1 MKLGRINVE
10 LFYSVKAMMDI
21 QELVG
26 GGDLKKLFEWINA
39 EGISETEQIIRIV
52 KIITILANAKVIR
65 DNQEI
70 ALGLA
75 DGEKKALYS
84 DELFLNYI
92 GITDLEPLIREIA
105 VCLGADAEIS
115 VPDNIKMQE
124 EDETLAEIEELK
136 NR

>member
-1 MKLGRINVE
+1 MKIGKLDIE

-21 QELVG
+21 QKLVG

-39 EGISETEQIIRIV
+39 EDISETEQIIRIV

-92 GITDLEPLIREIA
+92 GITDLEQLIREIA

-136 NR
+136 NQ

>member
-1 MKLGRINVE
+1 MKLGKLDIE

-26 GGDLKKLFEWINA
+26 GGDLKKISEWINA
-39 EGISETEQIIRIV
+39 EDISETEQIIRIV

-70 ALGLA
+70 TLGLA
-75 DGEKKALYS
+75 DGEKKSLYS
-84 DELFLNYI
+84 DELFQNYI
-92 GITDLEPLIREIA
+92 GIADLEPLIREIA

-136 NR
+136 NQ

>member
-1 MKLGRINVE
+1 MKLGRINIE

-26 GGDLKKLFEWINA
+26 GGDLKKISEWINA
-39 EGISETEQIIRIV
+39 EDISETEQIIRIV

-84 DELFLNYI
+84 DELFQNYI
-92 GITDLEPLIREIA
+92 GIADLEPLIREIA

-136 NR
+136 NQ

>member
-1 MKLGRINVE
+1 MKLGRINIE

-39 EGISETEQIIRIV
+39 EDISETEQIIRIV

-84 DELFLNYI
+84 DELFQNYI
-92 GITDLEPLIREIA
+92 GIADLEPLIREIA

-136 NR
+136 NQ

>member
-1 MKLGRINVE
+1 MKLGKLDIE

-92 GITDLEPLIREIA
+92 GITDLEPLIREVA

>member
-1 MKLGRINVE
+1 MKLGKLDIE

-26 GGDLKKLFEWINA
+26 GGDLKKISEWINA
-39 EGISETEQIIRIV
+39 EDISETEQIIRIV

-84 DELFLNYI
+84 DELFQNYI
-92 GITDLEPLIREIA
+92 GIADLEPLIREIA

-136 NR
+136 NQ

>member
-1 MKLGRINVE
+1 MKLGRINIE

-26 GGDLKKLFEWINA
+26 GGDLKKISEWINA
-39 EGISETEQIIRIV
+39 EDISETEQIIRIV

-84 DELFLNYI
+84 DELFQNYI
-92 GITDLEPLIREIA
+92 GIADLEPLIREIA

-124 EDETLAEIEELK
+124 EDETLSEIEELK
-136 NR
+136 NQ

>member
-1 MKLGRINVE
+1 MKLGKLDIE

-26 GGDLKKLFEWINA
+26 GGDLKKISEWINA
-39 EGISETEQIIRIV
+39 EDISETEQIIRIV

-84 DELFLNYI
+84 DELFQNYI
-92 GITDLEPLIREIA
+92 GIADLEPLIREIA
-105 VCLGADAEIS
+105 VCLGIDAEIS

-136 NR
+136 NQ

>member
-84 DELFLNYI
+84 DELFQNYI
-92 GITDLEPLIREIA
+92 GIADLEPLIREIA

-136 NR
+136 NQ

>member
-1 MKLGRINVE
+1 MKLGKLDIE

-26 GGDLKKLFEWINA
+26 GGDLKKISEWINA
-39 EGISETEQIIRIV
+39 EDISETEQIIRIV

-75 DGEKKALYS
+75 DGEKKSLYS
-84 DELFLNYI
+84 DELFQNYI
-92 GITDLEPLIREIA
+92 GIADLEPLIREIA

-136 NR
+136 NQ

>member
-1 MKLGRINVE
+1 MKLGKLDIE

-26 GGDLKKLFEWINA
+26 GGDLKKISEWINA
-39 EGISETEQIIRIV
+39 EDISETEQIIRIV

-70 ALGLA
+70 TLGLA

-84 DELFLNYI
+84 DELFQNYI
-92 GITDLEPLIREIA
+92 GIADLEPLIREIA

-136 NR
+136 NQ

>member
-1 MKLGRINVE
+1 MKLGKLDIE

-39 EGISETEQIIRIV
+39 EDISETEQIIRIV

-75 DGEKKALYS
+75 DGEKKSLYS
-84 DELFLNYI
+84 DELFQNYI

-136 NR
+136 NQ

>member
-1 MKLGRINVE
+1 MKLGRINIE

-26 GGDLKKLFEWINA
+26 GGDLKKISEWINA
-39 EGISETEQIIRIV
+39 EDISETEQIIRIV

-75 DGEKKALYS
+75 DGEKKSLYS
-84 DELFLNYI
+84 DELFQNYI
-92 GITDLEPLIREIA
+92 GIADLEPLIREIA

-136 NR
+136 NQ

>member
-1 MKLGRINVE
+1 MKLGKLDIE
-10 LFYSVKAMMDI
+10 FFYSVKAMMDI

-26 GGDLKKLFEWINA
+26 GSDLKKISEWINA
-39 EGISETEQIIRIV
+39 EDIGETEQIIRIV
-52 KIITILANAKVIR
+52 KIITILANAKVIC
-65 DNQEI
+65 DNQDI

-84 DELFLNYI
+84 DELFQNYI
-92 GITDLEPLIREIA
+92 GIADLEPLIREIA
-105 VCLGADAEIS
+105 VCLGANAEIS

-136 NR
+136 NQ

>member
-39 EGISETEQIIRIV
+39 EDISETEQIIRIV

-84 DELFLNYI
+84 DELFQNYI
-92 GITDLEPLIREIA
+92 GIADLEPLIREIA

-136 NR
+136 NQ